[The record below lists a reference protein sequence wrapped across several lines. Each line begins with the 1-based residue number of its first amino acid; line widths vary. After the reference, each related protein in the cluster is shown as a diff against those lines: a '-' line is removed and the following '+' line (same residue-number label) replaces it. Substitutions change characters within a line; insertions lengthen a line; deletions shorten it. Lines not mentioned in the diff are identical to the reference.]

1 MDFLKTKCDLFAILQ
16 KLFSGF
22 WNALGQVQPM
32 AIGTGAG
39 MGAALGQK
47 WQRGLWA
54 MFFLSSVMPTDGHAA
69 TAMTTLGPAV
79 DSYMAFL
86 AFAMIA
92 TFMTLIMTGR
102 LSAMTALILVPASFG
117 LIAGFGSGL
126 GPMMLD
132 GIKSLAPTGVMLI
145 FAILYFG
152 VMIDAGLFDPL
163 TNKIVSAV
171 HGDPVRIL
179 IGTAMMAMLVSL
191 DGDGSTTYII
201 VTAAMIPLYRH
212 LQMDM
217 RSMACVIVMSS
228 AVMNILPWGGPTAR
242 VLSVLKLDASDVF
255 VPLIPSMVAT
265 AAWVVFV
272 AWRLGLRERA
282 RLTLLPEAAIDE
294 DASGTKVIAESPE
307 SHLEAR
313 QPRLLWINGALTAA
327 LVVCLIAD
335 VMPLPVLFML
345 AFAVA
350 LCINYPRVADQR
362 DRIASHAGNALN
374 VASMVFAAGVFTGI
388 LSGTKMVDAMS
399 LAVTS
404 VIPEA
409 MGPHLAP
416 MTSLLSAPFT
426 YFISNDAFYFGVLPI
441 LAQTG
446 AGFGITAAEM
456 GRASLVGQQVHLLSP
471 LVPSSFL
478 LAGLVGI
485 EFNELIRAT
494 LKWALG
500 ALVVFLLTSLMTGAI
515 PLSAVASPLLTGYL

>member
-1 MDFLKTKCDLFAILQ
+1 MVQRLNWLLCLGAVLFIG
-16 KLFSGF
+16 SGMTSE
-22 WNALGQVQPM
+22 VY
-32 AIGTGAG
+32 
-39 MGAALGQK
+39 
-47 WQRGLWA
+47 
-54 MFFLSSVMPTDGHAA
+54 AA
-69 TAMTTLGPAV
+69 TAAGAQTPAA
-79 DSYMAFL
+79 DSYLAFL

-102 LSAMTALILVPASFG
+102 LSAMTALILVPTIFG
-117 LIAGFGSGL
+117 LVAGSGTAL

-132 GIKSLAPTGVMLI
+132 GIRSLAPTGVMLI

-152 VMIDAGLFDPL
+152 IMIDAGLFDPL
-163 TNKIVSAV
+163 TKKIVSAV

-179 IGTAMMAMLVSL
+179 AGTAIMAMLVSL
-191 DGDGSTTYII
+191 DGDGSTTYMI

-212 LQMDM
+212 MRMDL

-228 AVMNILPWGGPTAR
+228 AIMNILPWGGPTAR

-255 VPLIPSMVAT
+255 VPLIPAMVTT
-265 AAWVVFV
+265 AAWVLFV
-272 AWRLGLRERA
+272 AWRLGLKERA
-282 RLTLLPEAAIDE
+282 RLALLPREAIDE
-294 DASGTKVIAESPE
+294 SASGAVVIAENPE
-307 SHLEAR
+307 SHMEAR
-313 QPRLLWINGALTAA
+313 QPRLLWVNAALTAA
-327 LVVCLIAD
+327 LLVSLIAD

-345 AFAVA
+345 AFALA

-362 DRIASHAGNALN
+362 DRITSHAGNALN

-399 LAVTS
+399 LAVTG

-416 MTSLLSAPFT
+416 ITSLLSAPFT

-441 LAQTG
+441 LAETG
-446 AGFGITAAEM
+446 ANFGITAAEM

-478 LAGLVGI
+478 LAALAGI
-485 EFNELIRAT
+485 EFNELIRST

-500 ALVVFLLTSLMTGAI
+500 AFAVFLFTCLVTGAI
-515 PLSAVASPLLTGYL
+515 PLSALAPVQ

>member
-1 MDFLKTKCDLFAILQ
+1 MTVRTIVEVNVVLRHQLRL
-16 KLFSGF
+16 S
-22 WNALGQVQPM
+22 
-32 AIGTGAG
+32 
-39 MGAALGQK
+39 
-47 WQRGLWA
+47 LWA
-54 MFFLSSVMPTDGHAA
+54 VILLITAMVIEGHAA
-69 TAMTTLGPAV
+69 TAATAQTLTSNNYLAI
-79 DSYMAFL
+79 L

-92 TFMTLIMTGR
+92 TFMTLIMMGR
-102 LSAMTALILVPASFG
+102 LSAMTALILVPATFG
-117 LIAGFGSGL
+117 MIAGFGNEL

-132 GIKSLAPTGVMLI
+132 GVKSLAPTGVMLI

-163 TNKIVSAV
+163 TKRIVSAV

-179 IGTAMMAMLVSL
+179 IGTAIMAMLVSL

-228 AVMNILPWGGPTAR
+228 AIMNILPWGGPTAR
-242 VLSVLKLDASDVF
+242 VLSALKLDASDVF
-255 VPLIPSMVAT
+255 VPLIPAMATT
-265 AAWVVFV
+265 AAWVLFV
-272 AWRLGLRERA
+272 AWRLGLKERA
-282 RLTLLPEAAIDE
+282 RLALLPEEAIDE
-294 DASGTKVIAESPE
+294 SASGTEVISESPE

-313 QPRLLWINGALTAA
+313 QPRLLWVNATITAV
-327 LVVCLIAD
+327 LILCLIAD
-335 VMPLPVLFML
+335 VMPLPVLFMI

-399 LAVTS
+399 LAVTG

-409 MGPHLAP
+409 LGPHLAP
-416 MTSLLSAPFT
+416 ITSLLSAPFT

-446 AGFGITAAEM
+446 AEFGITAAEM

-478 LAGLVGI
+478 LAGLAGI

-500 ALVVFLLTSLMTGAI
+500 AFAVFLFTCLVTGAV
-515 PLSAVASPLLTGYL
+515 PLSAVASLH